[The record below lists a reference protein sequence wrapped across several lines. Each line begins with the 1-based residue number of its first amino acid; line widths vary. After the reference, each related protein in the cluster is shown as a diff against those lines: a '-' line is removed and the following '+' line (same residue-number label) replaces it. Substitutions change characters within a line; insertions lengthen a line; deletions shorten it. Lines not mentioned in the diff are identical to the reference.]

1 MYVIP
6 GLGKG
11 QHQVVLINEVNTTS
25 VLTIHFIPGDF
36 NQFSRL
42 FSLPVLCRFGFILY
56 YSEIHY
62 QCVKQELVKL

>member
-11 QHQVVLINEVNTTS
+11 QHQVILINEVNTTS

-42 FSLPVLCRFGFILY
+42 FSLPVL
-56 YSEIHY
+56 
-62 QCVKQELVKL
+62 KQYVMPIWFYFVLF